1 MTIAI
6 LLLLPKALLQ
16 YYYYC
21 QKHYCNTITI
31 ASSYCNTIAIT
42 TGDIFCLKKTK
53 GFHKALVLMTSSV
66 EILFE
71 SHTIAVIF
79 DELST
84 C

>member
-1 MTIAI
+1 MTISI

-16 YYYYC
+16 S
-21 QKHYCNTITI
+21 ITN

-42 TGDIFCLKKTK
+42 IWNIICLKETK
-53 GFHKALVLMTSSV
+53 DFHKALVLM
-66 EILFE
+66 LFE
-71 SHTIAVIF
+71 SHTISVIF